1 MTYVKRLPSGRLG
14 DVQYDPTTGNVISGS
29 ADAAPTDDGPS
40 FWDDLTGFLTAAEAV
55 PASAADPT
63 DNINQTEGGG
73 STSAADFTNVGGI
86 CKPKNLPTLAA
97 TRALQN
103 QLNRV
108 AQVKKFG
115 KIVTDGSV
123 GPATLAL
130 FRKVQSA
137 AGAGA
142 IMGDPSTCMGIAP
155 DVDVLSAQVKAY
167 ADTLG
172 APATVSGATSL
183 SAPTILTKSGKTVLA
198 PDAAGS
204 ISGALATLTGTEK
217 LALLGI
223 GGGVAYLLYTRSKKK
238 RRK

>member
-1 MTYVKRLPSGRLG
+1 MTYLKRMMG
-14 DVQYDPTTGNVISGS
+14 
-29 ADAAPTDDGPS
+29 DDGDGTELVTTPTPLSPS
-40 FWDDLTGFLTAAEAV
+40 AWDEFVSFVQSGGAV
-55 PASAADPT
+55 SANEVELS

-73 STSAADFTNVGGI
+73 STTAADFTNVGGV

-97 TRALQN
+97 SRALQG

-108 AQVKKFG
+108 AQVKKFD
-115 KIVTDGSV
+115 KIVADGSV

-142 IMGDPSTCMGIAP
+142 IMGDPSTCMGVAP
-155 DVDVLSAQVKAY
+155 DVDVLGAQVKAY

-172 APATVSGATSL
+172 APATVAGPASL
-183 SAPTILTKSGKTVLA
+183 SAPTILTKSGKTVVA

-204 ISGALATLTGTEK
+204 IAGSLAMLSGVEK
-217 LALLGI
+217 MALLGV
-223 GGGVAYLLYTRSKKK
+223 GGGIAYLIYTRSKKK

>member
-1 MTYVKRLPSGRLG
+1 MTYLRRA
-14 DVQYDPTTGNVISGS
+14 TG
-29 ADAAPTDDGPS
+29 DDGDSTELVSPVAPS
-40 FWDDLTGFLTAAEAV
+40 QPSAWDDFMNFIQGGGAV
-55 PASAADPT
+55 SISEVELS
-63 DNINQTEGGG
+63 DNINQTDGGG
-73 STSAADFTNVGGI
+73 STTAADFTNVGGV

-97 TRALQN
+97 ARALQG

-108 AQVKKFG
+108 AQVKKFD
-115 KIVTDGSV
+115 KIVADGSV

-142 IMGDPSTCMGIAP
+142 IMGDPSSCMGVAP
-155 DVDVLSAQVKAY
+155 DVDVLSAQVQAY

-172 APATVSGATSL
+172 APKAVSGPASL
-183 SAPTILTKSGKTVLA
+183 SAPTILTKSGKTVVA

-204 ISGALATLTGTEK
+204 IAGSLAMLSGIEK
-217 LALLGI
+217 MALLGV
-223 GGGVAYLLYTRSKKK
+223 GGGIVYLLYTRSKKK